1 MHWIADIDVL
11 EVRNSILLF
20 SDGRPHKVT
29 VSEQREQRSDDFFT
43 FLPARHWRAAF
54 PSGPE
59 AQVAHAVHGALAA
72 QRLVGAVVL
81 VYQHGQALCRMAA
94 GWADREAQL
103 AMAQDA
109 VFRWASASKP
119 VVSAAVLRLVAQ
131 GGWPWTTPSRPG
143 CRTFA
148 RACRMAAKRASRCA
162 SC

>member
-1 MHWIADIDVL
+1 
-11 EVRNSILLF
+11 
-20 SDGRPHKVT
+20 
-29 VSEQREQRSDDFFT
+29 
-43 FLPARHWRAAF
+43 
-54 PSGPE
+54 
-59 AQVAHAVHGALAA
+59 VHGALAA

-81 VYQHGQALCRMAA
+81 VYQHGQARRLAA

-131 GGWPWTTPSRPG
+131 GRVRWTTPSRPG